1 MTISDLYARLRNL
14 FNVGV
19 FKKRDKETVTVQ
31 TEFGRTL
38 EAAEVFPYGFIAK
51 ATEGRS
57 YSLKGEMPAPFYFY
71 RYAPRK
77 VLLSY
82 KMGIQPFGAKTAAL
96 SLPALIKRLN

>member
-38 EAAEVFPYGFIAK
+38 EAGEVFPYGFIAK
-51 ATEGRS
+51 AKEG
-57 YSLKGEMPAPFYFY
+57 MPALFCFC
-71 RYAPRK
+71 RYALRK

-96 SLPALIKRLN
+96 SLPAPIKRLS